1 MAVRNMRRGIPNL
14 FKEGTKTL
22 TGLEQAVLRNVE
34 ACVQVADLT
43 RSSYGPNGMNKLI
56 VNHLEKIFVTSD
68 CMTILSES
76 EIQHP
81 AAKMIILAAAM
92 QEKEVGDGSNYVVIL
107 AGALLSLAGDLIKMG
122 LHPSEIVS
130 GFDKAGRKAA
140 EIIDDLTVWE
150 VKGKEMASVD
160 VLSKSIHAAVAAK
173 QFGQEDLLCPLIA
186 QACLAVMPKNVYNFN
201 VDNVRVCKI
210 LGGSLDMSSVIK
222 GVVVLSESHNSV
234 KKIESAQI
242 AVFTC
247 SIGAMEA
254 ETKGTVLI
262 EDAKELM
269 NFSKSEEKE
278 VDDLI
283 RGLKDSGVNCVVTGG
298 AIDDMAGHFLEKYG
312 IMALKISSKF
322 ELRRLCRA
330 VKARPLVTVGPV
342 SKEDQGY
349 CGRITTQ
356 EIGATRVTI
365 FAQEGKDETGVATIL
380 LRASTNNILND
391 VDRAV
396 DDGVNVVKSMCKN
409 APAKF
414 VAGAGASDVELAR
427 RLKEFGSKTT
437 GLEQYAIKKFA
448 EAFEVF
454 PRTLA
459 ENAGHAA
466 LEGFSACLAAHE
478 KGHANAGINIEDG
491 MVLFDNNILD
501 LASTKKQAIS
511 LARDTV
517 CTILRID
524 QIIIAKQA
532 GGPKVPNKQVGGWDD
547 TD

>member
-1 MAVRNMRRGIPNL
+1 MAMRNMRRGIPNL

-22 TGLEQAVLRNVE
+22 SGVEQSVLRNVE
-34 ACVQVADLT
+34 ACVQVSDLT
-43 RSSYGPNGMNKLI
+43 RTSYGPNGMNKLI

-81 AAKMIILAAAM
+81 AAKMLILAAAM

-107 AGALLSLAGDLIKMG
+107 AGALLAGAGELIKMG
-122 LHPSEIVS
+122 LHPSEIVA

-140 EIIDDLTVWE
+140 EIIDELTVWE
-150 VKGKEMASVD
+150 VTAKQMANAD
-160 VLSKSIHAAVAAK
+160 ILAKSIHSAVAAK
-173 QFGQEDLLCPLIA
+173 QFGQEDMLCPLIA
-186 QACLAVMPKNVYNFN
+186 QACLSVMPKNVYNFN

-210 LGGSLDMSSVIK
+210 LGGSLDMSTVVR
-222 GVVVLSESHNSV
+222 GVVVMGESQNIV
-234 KKIESAQI
+234 KQVESAQI

-247 SIGAMEA
+247 SIGVTES
-254 ETKGTVLI
+254 ENKGTVLI
-262 EDAKELM
+262 ENDKELM
-269 NFSKSEEKE
+269 NFSKTEEKE

-283 RGLKDSGVNCVVTGG
+283 RGLKESGVNCVVTGS

-312 IMALKISSKF
+312 IMALKIGSKF

-330 VKARPLVTVGPV
+330 VNARPLVSVGPV
-342 SKEDQGY
+342 SKEDQGF
-349 CGRITTQ
+349 CGKITTQ

-365 FAQEGKDETGVATIL
+365 FSQETKDETGVATIL

-414 VAGAGASDVELAR
+414 LAGAGASDVEISR
-427 RLKEFGSKTT
+427 RLHEYGSKAT

-459 ENAGHAA
+459 ENAGHGA

-478 KGHANAGINIEDG
+478 KGNVSAGINVEDG
-491 MVLFDNNILD
+491 MVLLDNKILD
-501 LASTKKQAIS
+501 LASTKRQAIS

-517 CTILRID
+517 CTILRVD